1 MFPGTHAASAP
12 DRPAV
17 VLAGSGHTVTYGQL
31 DDNSARLASALRG
44 LGLRPGDMIVLVSD
58 NSAEAFEI
66 YWAAIRSGLY
76 ITAVNWHLAPEEA
89 AYIVR
94 DSGALVVISSAGV
107 RELAR
112 IRSKPY
118 PGKAITA
125 AFLRAVLRVLD
136 DFHYV
141 RQIADSGGRD
151 HAFIF
156 QARIGDKQVSG
167 CDFVHWDADG
177 KIDEFTVMVRPLSAA
192 NALQEAMGAQMER
205 IKREALEQRRCN

>member
-1 MFPGTHAASAP
+1 MHPFQAAVQAH
-12 DRPAV
+12 DIA
-17 VLAGSGHTVTYGQL
+17 
-31 DDNSARLASALRG
+31 AL
-44 LGLRPGDMIVLVSD
+44 
-58 NSAEAFEI
+58 EAF
-66 YWAAIRSGLY
+66 
-76 ITAVNWHLAPEEA
+76 LA
-89 AYIVR
+89 
-94 DSGALVVISSAGV
+94 DDVVFTSPNTF
-107 RELAR
+107 
-112 IRSKPY
+112 KPY

-156 QARIGDKQVSG
+156 QARIGDRQISG

>member
-1 MFPGTHAASAP
+1 VHPFQAAVQAH
-12 DRPAV
+12 DIAAV
-17 VLAGSGHTVTYGQL
+17 
-31 DDNSARLASALRG
+31 
-44 LGLRPGDMIVLVSD
+44 
-58 NSAEAFEI
+58 EAF
-66 YWAAIRSGLY
+66 
-76 ITAVNWHLAPEEA
+76 LA
-89 AYIVR
+89 
-94 DSGALVVISSAGV
+94 DDVVFTSPNMF
-107 RELAR
+107 
-112 IRSKPY
+112 KPY

-136 DFHYV
+136 DFRYV

-167 CDFVHWDADG
+167 CDFVHWDVGG